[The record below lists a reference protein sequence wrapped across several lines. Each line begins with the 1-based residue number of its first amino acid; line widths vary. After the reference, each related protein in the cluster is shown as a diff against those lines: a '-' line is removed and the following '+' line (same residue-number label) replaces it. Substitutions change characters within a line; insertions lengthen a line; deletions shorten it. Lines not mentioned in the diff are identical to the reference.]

1 MKRTIW
7 IGIDGAPYSFLRQAM
22 DRGVLP
28 NLKRFR
34 EHYYF
39 GRMNAPFPDNSAVS
53 WSSIITGTTP
63 GEHGIFGFT
72 DLIPGT
78 YTLSFPNFRSLR
90 QKPFWL
96 FDESRRSIV
105 INVPFTYPAAPLNGT
120 LVAGFVAPD
129 LLKASYPSS
138 FGSFLRRENYRID
151 VDSKKAH
158 KSRELFWE
166 DLLAVHEKHVEVY
179 RHLFTGEQWDNFMIV
194 FTGTDRVGH
203 FLWDACEDKAEPWYS
218 RILEYYSR
226 VDCELG
232 WILENIDENDIVVC
246 MSDHGME
253 RIRTDVYLNTLLQK
267 HGYLSLRESDRPNY
281 THITPDTKAFAL
293 EPSRIYLNMQGR
305 YPNGSVAN
313 EQRDELIAELKR
325 LFGGLEY
332 DGKKVIRRVYTRE
345 QLYHGDAFERAPDIV
360 LEQETGFSLRG
371 SLGRPD
377 VFATPGILT
386 GVHRGTDAFF
396 AANRDAET
404 IEKIMGSVAAT
415 ETIAPLVNSL
425 QTEKYARAV

>member
-1 MKRTIW
+1 MKRSIW
-7 IGIDGAPYSFLRQAM
+7 IGIDGAPYSFLNQAM

-34 EHYYF
+34 DEYYF
-39 GRMNAPFPDNSAVS
+39 GRMNAPLPDNSAVS

-63 GEHGIFGFT
+63 GEHGIYGFT

-78 YTLSFPNFRSLR
+78 YTLSFPNFKSLR

-96 FDESRRSIV
+96 SDESRRSV
-105 INVPFTYPAAPLNGT
+105 VVNVPFTYPAAPLNGE

-138 FGSFLRRENYRID
+138 FGSWLGRENYRID
-151 VDSKKAH
+151 VDSRKAH

-166 DLLAVHEKHVEVY
+166 DLLSVHEKRVHVY

-194 FTGTDRVGH
+194 FTGSDRVGH
-203 FLWDACEDKAEPWYS
+203 FLWDACEDKIEPWYT

-226 VDCELG
+226 VDREIG
-232 WILENIDENDIVVC
+232 WILERTNDTDIVVC

-253 RIRTDVYLNTLLQK
+253 RIRTEVYLNTVLQE
-267 HGYLSLRESDRPNY
+267 HGYLSLREANRPSY
-281 THITPDTKAFAL
+281 THLSPESKAFAL

-305 YPNGSVAN
+305 YPTGSVSH
-313 EQRDELIAELKR
+313 EEREHLIQELST
-325 LFGGLEY
+325 LFSGLEY
-332 DGKKVIRRVYTRE
+332 EGRKVIRGIHTRQ

-377 VFATPGILT
+377 IFAAPGILT
-386 GVHRGTDAFF
+386 GVHRGSDAFF
-396 AANRDAET
+396 AVNQDADT
-404 IEKIMGSVAAT
+404 TGKFMGSVAAT
-415 ETIAPLVNSL
+415 EKIAPLVHSL
-425 QTEKYARAV
+425 QAEEFARAV